1 MSRDPYSALQNR
13 VLKLGWVRP
22 GSLVRRLVRCGK
34 STCRCMADPS
44 EPHGPYW
51 QWTHKVR
58 GKTITRRL
66 TSEQA
71 KLCEKWLADHRRL
84 KAVVRRMEALSL
96 KETDRLLDALR
107 E

>member
-1 MSRDPYSALQNR
+1 MHNGPYKALQNR

-22 GSLVRRLVRCGK
+22 GSLVSRLVRCGK

-51 QWTHKVR
+51 QWTHKVQ
-58 GKTITRRL
+58 GKTVTRRL

-71 KLCEKWLADHRRL
+71 KLCEKWLADHRHL
-84 KAVVRRMEALSL
+84 KAMVRRMETLSL
-96 KETDRLLDALR
+96 KETDRLLDAQR